1 MGATR
6 FRARWAAWT
15 LDAAMTAPAM
25 ALVVAAPVADA
36 LSAWR
41 ALQAA
46 SEAAMV
52 RAFDQGAYGA
62 FDLVA
67 ALQADTGFAAVLTG
81 TVGRLV
87 ADVGLALVLVVGVF
101 ALWCVGFEASAAQ
114 ATPGKRLL
122 GLRVSTVD
130 GARPRPARL
139 LLRVIAAAP
148 SWLLLHLG
156 HALVAWRADG
166 RALHDLVA
174 GTRVEGGT
182 GPLPRWAVAWL
193 GLQVAAAVALV
204 LVPVVLLGRVLV
216 VLGA

>member
-1 MGATR
+1 MGVAL
-6 FRARWAAWT
+6 FHARWAAWT
-15 LDAAMTAPAM
+15 LDAAMAAPAM
-25 ALVVAAPVADA
+25 AVAAWWPAADA
-36 LSAWR
+36 LAAWGTLR
-41 ALQAA
+41 AA
-46 SEAAMV
+46 SEAAIA

-67 ALQADTGFAAVLTG
+67 ALQSDTGFATVLTG

-87 ADVGLALVLVVGVF
+87 ADLGLALALMVGVF

-130 GARPRPARL
+130 GARPGPARL
-139 LLRVIAAAP
+139 LLRFVAAAP

-166 RALHDLVA
+166 RALHDLLA
-174 GTRVEGGT
+174 GTRVDGS

-193 GLQVAAAVALV
+193 GLQVAAAVGLL
-204 LVPVVLLGRVLV
+204 LVPIVLLGRVLV